1 MLYQNCNDDL
11 IFNFENKYGKPIL
24 YKNGIGQYDT
34 DNNLLLEFICKYD
47 CIKELKISDKTLNKA
62 LKNNVMY
69 NNHYYKE
76 LGEKLSVL

>member
-69 NNHYYKE
+69 NNHYYKDF
-76 LGEKLSVL
+76 